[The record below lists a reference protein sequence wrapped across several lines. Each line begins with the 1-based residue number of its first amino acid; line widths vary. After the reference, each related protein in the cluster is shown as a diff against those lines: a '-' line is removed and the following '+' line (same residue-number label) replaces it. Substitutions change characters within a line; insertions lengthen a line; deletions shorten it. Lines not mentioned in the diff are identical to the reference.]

1 MVEIAEKREQE
12 RHSRFTTSSASIK
25 PTEKPYT
32 YTGTDKKNAEYP
44 IEVAMDNLF
53 LPVGVICMSLFGFG
67 LLYGIGGTVGIITY
81 GAARLGINR
90 YRAREERKKFSSV
103 IIPK

>member
-1 MVEIAEKREQE
+1 MNRDENPIYWQGPDKQ
-12 RHSRFTTSSASIK
+12 SAK
-25 PTEKPYT
+25 
-32 YTGTDKKNAEYP
+32 YP

-53 LPVGVICMSLFGFG
+53 LPVGVICLSLFGFG
-67 LLYGIGGTVGIITY
+67 LLYGMGGTVGIITY